1 MPTIKDVAREAGVSI
16 ATVSYVLNNKRH
28 FVSEETRRVVLEA
41 IARVGYTP
49 NITARNLKSART
61 RLIGYAWHQVPE
73 GQVNS
78 TLDYFIYSLARAVEG
93 AGYHLLTFTHHNNN
107 PVPVYDELI
116 RTQRVDAFVLSG
128 TLIDDARVPFLMQS
142 GFPFIAFGRS
152 NPDWAFPYVD
162 IDGQAGVRQA
172 TDYLLQLGHERIGI
186 IAWPPEST
194 TGRYRLA
201 GYQQA
206 MESMDMPIPPTLIY
220 SGTDTEEAG
229 REAVQYWQGLPA
241 DERPT
246 AIIALSDIVAIGAMN
261 EAARHGLVVGRDLSV
276 IGFDDSPLAQY
287 MKPALTTLRQPIP
300 EVCQT
305 LVMTLE
311 TLLSKNLPETPP
323 QILIPPQLIIRES
336 CHPIPPSQ
344 R

>member
-78 TLDYFIYSLARAVEG
+78 ALDFFIYSLAQAVES
-93 AGYHLLTFTHHNNN
+93 AGYHLLTFTHPHLD

-116 RTQRVDAFVLSG
+116 RTHRVDAFVLSG
-128 TLIDDARVPFLMQS
+128 TLIDDVRVPFLMQS
-142 GFPFIAFGRS
+142 RFPFIAFGRS
-152 NPDWAFPYVD
+152 NLDWQFPYVD
-162 IDGQAGVRQA
+162 IDGEDGIRQA
-172 TDYLLQLGHERIGI
+172 TDYLLQLGHRRIGI
-186 IAWPPEST
+186 IAWSLEST

-201 GYQQA
+201 GYHKA
-206 MESMDMPIPPTLIY
+206 MQTAGLSVHPSLVY
-220 SGTDTEEAG
+220 HGSDTEEAG
-229 REAVQYWQGLPA
+229 KEAVQYWLRQPA
-241 DERPT
+241 HERPT
-246 AIIALSDIVAIGAMN
+246 AIIGLSDIVAIGVMN
-261 EAARHGLVVGRDLSV
+261 EAARNGLIVGRDLSV

-300 EVCQT
+300 DVCHT
-305 LVMTLE
+305 LVSVLE
-311 TLLSKNLPETPP
+311 ILLSKTAPASIP
-323 QILIPPQLIIRES
+323 QILIPPQLVIRES
-336 CHPIPPSQ
+336 CQPIPLSQ